1 VLTEPRAMQVNVLKA
16 VLLKLTSALMFS
28 VMSAFVRYVSDVTP
42 VGQIV
47 FCRSFF
53 AIIPVMLIYAWRGE
67 LMAAFRT
74 SRPFGHF
81 GRGAISVAGMFFNF
95 AALARLPI
103 VDVTTITF
111 ASPLITVA
119 LSAWILKE
127 RVRVYRWTAVAVGF
141 VGVVVMLWPHLDVA
155 RYTGAAASAAT
166 LGALF
171 AMGSAFTNAGS
182 VVQTRRLT
190 DTETTSSIVLYFSL
204 FCALGGLVTLP
215 LGWIVPN
222 GLQLT
227 ALILL
232 GVFGGLSHILLTES
246 YRYAPASLVAPLDY
260 TALLW
265 AFILGYWF
273 FDELPTPT
281 VYAGAAIVAGS
292 GLFVIWR
299 EPQIGLERAKAR
311 AAAGPPTGA

>member
-1 VLTEPRAMQVNVLKA
+1 MNILKA

-42 VGQIV
+42 VGEVV

-53 AIIPVMLIYAWRGE
+53 AILPVMLIYAWRGE
-67 LMAAFRT
+67 LAAAFRT
-74 SRPFGHF
+74 ARPFGHL

-95 AALARLPI
+95 AALARLLI

-127 RVRVYRWTAVAVGF
+127 RVRVYRWSAVAVGF
-141 VGVVVMLWPHLDVA
+141 VGVVVMLWPHLDLA
-155 RYTGAAASAAT
+155 RYSAASSAAT

-171 AMGSAFTNAGS
+171 AMASAFTNAGS

-204 FCALGGLVTLP
+204 FCALGGLLTLP
-215 LGWIVPN
+215 FGWIVPS
-222 GLQLT
+222 LPQLG
-227 ALILL
+227 ALVAL

-273 FDELPTPT
+273 FDELPTTT
-281 VYAGAAIVAGS
+281 VYVGAAIVAGS

-299 EPQIGLERAKAR
+299 ERQLGLERARAR
-311 AAAGPPTGA
+311 AASGPPTGA

>member
-1 VLTEPRAMQVNVLKA
+1 M
-16 VLLKLTSALMFS
+16 
-28 VMSAFVRYVSDVTP
+28 
-42 VGQIV
+42 
-47 FCRSFF
+47 
-53 AIIPVMLIYAWRGE
+53 
-67 LMAAFRT
+67 
-74 SRPFGHF
+74 
-81 GRGAISVAGMFFNF
+81 RGAVSSARRSARRGRSGISARGMISVAGMFFNF

-127 RVRVYRWTAVAVGF
+127 RVRVYRWSAVGIGF

-155 RYTGAAASAAT
+155 RYTTAATSAAT

-171 AMGSAFTNAGS
+171 AMVSAFTNAGS

-204 FCALGGLVTLP
+204 FCALGGLLTLP
-215 LGWIVPN
+215 FGWIVPS
-222 GLQLT
+222 LPQLG
-227 ALILL
+227 ALIGL
-232 GVFGGLSHILLTES
+232 GVFGGLSHVLLTES

-265 AFILGYWF
+265 AFIIGYWF
-273 FDELPTPT
+273 FGELPTAT
-281 VYAGAAIVAGS
+281 VYVGSAIVAGS

-299 EPQIGLERAKAR
+299 ERQLGLERARAR
-311 AAAGPPTGA
+311 AAEGPPTGT

>member
-1 VLTEPRAMQVNVLKA
+1 
-16 VLLKLTSALMFS
+16 
-28 VMSAFVRYVSDVTP
+28 
-42 VGQIV
+42 
-47 FCRSFF
+47 
-53 AIIPVMLIYAWRGE
+53 
-67 LMAAFRT
+67 
-74 SRPFGHF
+74 
-81 GRGAISVAGMFFNF
+81 
-95 AALARLPI
+95 
-103 VDVTTITF
+103 
-111 ASPLITVA
+111 
-119 LSAWILKE
+119 
-127 RVRVYRWTAVAVGF
+127 
-141 VGVVVMLWPHLDVA
+141 
-155 RYTGAAASAAT
+155 
-166 LGALF
+166 
-171 AMGSAFTNAGS
+171 

-215 LGWIVPN
+215 FGWIVPT
-222 GLQLT
+222 GPQLA

-281 VYAGAAIVAGS
+281 VYIGAAIVAGS

-299 EPQIGLERAKAR
+299 ERQIGLERAKAR
-311 AAAGPPTGA
+311 AAAGPPTGT